1 MHGSGGSRHGRECTS
16 GHARRGCRE
25 DRARGARSFATLC
38 GVPGTKLV
46 VYIEDN
52 PSNFA
57 LARKI
62 LEWSGKYEVL
72 GAKDGISG
80 LEMVRQRRPDVVLLD
95 LDLPGI
101 SGIEV
106 VQAIR
111 RSPEIARTPV
121 LAVTA
126 SVMKRERT
134 QAMAAGCD
142 RFIEKPFDIHDLRR
156 QVDEAAGLA

>member
-1 MHGSGGSRHGRECTS
+1 MPGR
-16 GHARRGCRE
+16 
-25 DRARGARSFATLC
+25 
-38 GVPGTKLV
+38 KLV

-57 LARKI
+57 LARRI
-62 LEWSGKYEVL
+62 LELSGAYEVL
-72 GAKDGISG
+72 GAKDGLTG
-80 LEMVRQRRPDVVLLD
+80 LALVHERRPDVVLLD

-106 VQAIR
+106 VQRIR
-111 RSPEIARTPV
+111 ASPEIAKIPV

-134 QAMAAGCD
+134 QAIDAGCNT
-142 RFIEKPFDIHDLRR
+142 FIEKPFDIHQLRE
-156 QVDEAAGLA
+156 QVDQAAGVR

>member
-1 MHGSGGSRHGRECTS
+1 MYFSRDELDVRPWRPT
-16 GHARRGCRE
+16 
-25 DRARGARSFATLC
+25 FATLC
-38 GVPGTKLV
+38 AVPGTKLV

-62 LEWSGKYEVL
+62 LEWTGKYTVVN
-72 GAKDGISG
+72 AKDGIIG

-111 RSPEIARTPV
+111 RTPEIARIPV

-142 RFIEKPFDIHDLRR
+142 VFIEKPFDIHELRR
-156 QVDEAAGLA
+156 HVDEAAGITSASA

>member
-1 MHGSGGSRHGRECTS
+1 VGP
-16 GHARRGCRE
+16 
-25 DRARGARSFATLC
+25 DFATLRV
-38 GVPGTKLV
+38 VPGTKLV

-62 LEWSGKYEVL
+62 LEWSGNYQVIN
-72 GAKDGISG
+72 AKDGIIG
-80 LEMVRQRRPDVVLLD
+80 LQMVRERRPDVILLD

-106 VQAIR
+106 VQTIR
-111 RSPEIARTPV
+111 RTPEIARIPV

-134 QAMAAGCD
+134 QAMEAGCD
-142 RFIEKPFDIHDLRR
+142 RFIEKPFDIHDLKR
-156 QVDEAAGLA
+156 QVDEVAGLA

>member
-1 MHGSGGSRHGRECTS
+1 M
-16 GHARRGCRE
+16 
-25 DRARGARSFATLC
+25 
-38 GVPGTKLV
+38 PGTKIV

-62 LEWSGKYEVL
+62 LEWSGNYQVL

-80 LEMVRQRRPDVVLLD
+80 LEMVREHRPDVVLLD

-142 RFIEKPFDIHDLRR
+142 SFIEKPFDIHDLRR
-156 QVDEAAGLA
+156 QVDAAAGLKAPT

>member
-1 MHGSGGSRHGRECTS
+1 MR
-16 GHARRGCRE
+16 
-25 DRARGARSFATLC
+25 
-38 GVPGTKLV
+38 VPGTKLV
-46 VYIEDN
+46 VYVEDN

-62 LEWSGKYEVL
+62 LEWTGRYSVVN
-72 GAKDGISG
+72 AKDGITG
-80 LEMVRQRRPDVVLLD
+80 LQMVRDLRPDVVLLD

-111 RSPEIARTPV
+111 RTPEIARVPV

-142 RFIEKPFDIHDLRR
+142 RFIEKPFDIHDLRN
-156 QVDEAAGLA
+156 QVDEVAGLGRLHGPPEPS

>member
-1 MHGSGGSRHGRECTS
+1 MPVRGGCLRGLRRRASAASVTH
-16 GHARRGCRE
+16 RRG
-25 DRARGARSFATLC
+25 RAAALSARLRGVE
-38 GVPGTKLV
+38 GKKLV

-62 LEWSGKYEVL
+62 LELSGAYEVI
-72 GAKDGISG
+72 GAKDGVTG
-80 LEMVRQRRPDVVLLD
+80 LELVRDRRPAVVLLD

-106 VQAIR
+106 VQRIR
-111 RSPEIARTPV
+111 ATPDIADTPV

-126 SVMKRERT
+126 SVMKRERR
-134 QAMAAGCD
+134 QAMDAGCD
-142 RFIEKPFDIHDLRR
+142 RFIEKPFDIHELRS
-156 QVDEAAGLA
+156 QIDEVLGVR

>member
-1 MHGSGGSRHGRECTS
+1 MYFRPRQAGTCA
-16 GHARRGCRE
+16 ARM
-25 DRARGARSFATLC
+25 DFATLC
-38 GVPGTKLV
+38 PVPGTKLV

-62 LEWSGKYEVL
+62 LEWTGNYQVIN
-72 GAKDGISG
+72 AKDGIIG
-80 LEMVRQRRPDVVLLD
+80 LQMVRERRPDVVLLD

-111 RSPEIARTPV
+111 RTPEIARIPV

-134 QAMAAGCD
+134 QAMEAGCD
-142 RFIEKPFDIHDLRR
+142 RFIEKPFDIHDLKR
-156 QVDEAAGLA
+156 QVDEVVGLA

>member
-1 MHGSGGSRHGRECTS
+1 MGRECN
-16 GHARRGCRE
+16 ARRA
-25 DRARGARSFATLC
+25 RAAPLSARLQRVE
-38 GVPGTKLV
+38 GRKLV

-62 LEWSGKYEVL
+62 LELSGEYEVI
-72 GAKDGISG
+72 GAKDGVSG
-80 LEMVRQRRPDVVLLD
+80 LALVRDRRPDVVLLD

-106 VQAIR
+106 VQRIR
-111 RSPEIARTPV
+111 ATPDIAATPV

-126 SVMKRERT
+126 SVMKRERR
-134 QAMAAGCD
+134 QAMDAGCD
-142 RFIEKPFDIHDLRR
+142 RFIEKPFDIHELRS
-156 QVDEAAGLA
+156 QVDEVAAIQR

>member
-1 MHGSGGSRHGRECTS
+1 
-16 GHARRGCRE
+16 
-25 DRARGARSFATLC
+25 
-38 GVPGTKLV
+38 VPGRKLV

-62 LEWSGKYEVL
+62 LELSGDYEVI
-72 GAKDGISG
+72 GAKDGLSG
-80 LEMVRQRRPDVVLLD
+80 LAMVRDRRPDVVLLD

-106 VQAIR
+106 VQRIR
-111 RSPEIARTPV
+111 ASPDIAKTPV

-126 SVMKRERT
+126 SVMKRERR
-134 QAMAAGCD
+134 QAIDAGCD
-142 RFIEKPFDIHDLRR
+142 RFIEKPFDINDLRH
-156 QVDEAAGLA
+156 QVDEAAGLSR

>member
-1 MHGSGGSRHGRECTS
+1 MPGR
-16 GHARRGCRE
+16 
-25 DRARGARSFATLC
+25 
-38 GVPGTKLV
+38 KLV

-57 LARKI
+57 LARRI
-62 LEWSGKYEVL
+62 LELSGTYEVL
-72 GAKDGISG
+72 GAKDGLTG
-80 LEMVRQRRPDVVLLD
+80 LALVHERRPDVVLLD

-106 VQAIR
+106 VQRIR
-111 RSPEIARTPV
+111 ASPEIAKIPV

-134 QAMAAGCD
+134 QAIDAGCNS
-142 RFIEKPFDIHDLRR
+142 FIEKPFDIHQLRE
-156 QVDEAAGLA
+156 QVDQAAGVR

>member
-1 MHGSGGSRHGRECTS
+1 M
-16 GHARRGCRE
+16 
-25 DRARGARSFATLC
+25 
-38 GVPGTKLV
+38 PGTKLV

-80 LEMVRQRRPDVVLLD
+80 LEMVRLRRPDVVLLD

-156 QVDEAAGLA
+156 QVDEAAGLT

>member
-1 MHGSGGSRHGRECTS
+1 
-16 GHARRGCRE
+16 
-25 DRARGARSFATLC
+25 
-38 GVPGTKLV
+38 VPGTKLV

-62 LEWSGKYEVL
+62 LEWTGHYQVL

-80 LEMVRQRRPDVVLLD
+80 LEMVRERRPDVVLLD

-111 RSPEIARTPV
+111 RTPEIARTPV

-126 SVMKRERT
+126 SVEPEDLERVR
-134 QAMAAGCD
+134 AAGMED
-142 RFIEKPFDIHDLRR
+142 VLGKPYT
-156 QVDEAAGLA
+156 VTELAQMLSRWLPSQALK

>member
-1 MHGSGGSRHGRECTS
+1 MRPRPP
-16 GHARRGCRE
+16 
-25 DRARGARSFATLC
+25 SFATLAAVQ
-38 GVPGTKLV
+38 GMKLV

-62 LEWSGKYEVL
+62 LEWTGHYQVL

-80 LEMVRQRRPDVVLLD
+80 LEMVRERRPDVVLLD

-111 RSPEIARTPV
+111 RTPEIARTPV

-142 RFIEKPFDIHDLRR
+142 CFIEKPFDIHDLRR

>member
-1 MHGSGGSRHGRECTS
+1 MARECTS

-80 LEMVRQRRPDVVLLD
+80 LEMVEGDAHGVGNRALERALLAGDD
-95 LDLPGI
+95 LTEALP
-101 SGIEV
+101 
-106 VQAIR
+106 
-111 RSPEIARTPV
+111 
-121 LAVTA
+121 
-126 SVMKRERT
+126 
-134 QAMAAGCD
+134 
-142 RFIEKPFDIHDLRR
+142 
-156 QVDEAAGLA
+156 